1 MDNDVCIGRCYSSF
15 GRHGLCTMWQS
26 FQYVVGIGA
35 GADAGVIIDMPK

>member
-15 GRHGLCTMWQS
+15 GRHECTMWQS